1 MTEKIILDQS
11 SAIDD
16 GKLRK
21 LWKMAVTS
29 SLDPENH
36 FPAYKIYYYLLRK
49 EIVQKYIKST
59 KGENLNVEENLH
71 DSEERSDT

>member
-1 MTEKIILDQS
+1 MTEEPLLDQS

-49 EIVQKYIKST
+49 EILLKYVNSKKEET
-59 KGENLNVEENLH
+59 LNDEENLH
-71 DSEERSDT
+71 D